1 MFKKI
6 LIANRGE
13 IAVRI
18 ARTCRDLGIAT
29 VALYDETD
37 VGSLHV
43 RLADECARLTSSLGY
58 VDQDEVIRHAL
69 AFGAEAIHP
78 GYGFLAEQPDFIR
91 ACGAAGLVFIGP
103 PAEVVATLK
112 DKIATLRQ
120 AAAAGFP
127 TPRHSAA
134 AYTDE
139 QIDELRAEA
148 ERIGYPVVIKSCS
161 GGRGRGTRVVRSPD
175 KLAEGLAQAQ
185 AGSVAVFRDR
195 RVYLEQAIL
204 PSRYVEV
211 QLLGDQQG
219 HLIHLG
225 ERDSSIQRNNQKIIT
240 ESPAPY
246 LSPAKREQLWSA
258 AIAIARLF
266 GCYSACTVE
275 FVVDEREQFYF
286 TEIKPRIQ
294 VEHTVTEMI
303 AAVDI
308 VRSQIR
314 TAAGLPLTIRQE
326 DVQLRGCAMQCRIKA
341 EDPWNGFLPSPGQVE
356 LLRLPGG
363 PYVRVDTYAYSGC
376 DIPLRYDP
384 MFAKLIVWGRDR
396 ADCLNRMHRALE
408 ETFITGIQTNLPL
421 LQQMFADSAFVDGCY
436 TTEFSRRPL
445 AGPGAPP
452 ERQRELA
459 AIAAVLH
466 ALRSAAATS
475 AQPERLQ
482 SGWHRSSRRLPS

>member
-18 ARTCRDLGIAT
+18 ARTCRDLEIPT
-29 VALYDETD
+29 VALYDDTD
-37 VGSLHV
+37 AGSLHV
-43 RLADECARLTSSLGY
+43 RLADQCVRLDSSLGY
-58 VDQDEVIRHAL
+58 VDSEQIIRHAL
-69 AFGAEAIHP
+69 AVGAEAIHP

-91 ACGAAGLVFIGP
+91 ACEAAGLVFIGP

-112 DKIATLRQ
+112 NKIATLDRV
-120 AAAAGFP
+120 AAAGFL
-127 TPRHSAA
+127 TARHSAA
-134 AYTDE
+134 SYDE
-139 QIDELRAEA
+139 TEIEALRAEA
-148 ERIGYPVVIKSCS
+148 DRIGYPLVIKSCS
-161 GGRGRGTRVVRSPD
+161 GGRGRGTRVVRSPGMLLD
-175 KLAEGLAQAQ
+175 GVHIAQ
-185 AGSVAVFRDR
+185 AGSAAVFRDR

-225 ERDSSIQRNNQKIIT
+225 ERDSSIQRNNQKIVT

-246 LSPAKREQLWSA
+246 LTPEQREKLWA
-258 AIAIARLF
+258 AALQIARLF
-266 GCYSACTVE
+266 NCYSACTVE
-275 FVVDEREQFYF
+275 FVVDQDEQFYF

-314 TAAGLPLTIRQE
+314 TAAGRPLTICQE
-326 DVQLRGCAMQCRIKA
+326 DVQLRGCAMQCRLKA
-341 EDPWNGFLPSPGQVE
+341 EDPWNNFLPSPGRIE
-356 LLRLPGG
+356 LFRPPGG

-396 ADCLNRMHRALE
+396 DDCLNRMRRALE

-421 LQQMFADSAFVDGCY
+421 LQHVFEDPRFVEGGY
-436 TTEFSRRPL
+436 TTEFSRHRL
-445 AGPGAPP
+445 MGAQAP
-452 ERQRELA
+452 RAQLRDLA
-459 AIAAVLH
+459 AIVAAMH
-466 ALRSAAATS
+466 ALGTGDAQAS
-475 AQPERLQ
+475 QPERLQ
-482 SGWHRSSRRLPS
+482 SGWHRSSRRLPN